1 MARDPFDVLGL
12 PPGFRLDA
20 PTLERAF
27 LSRVAR
33 LHPDALGG
41 GGDDDGGLA
50 AEINEARAAL
60 ANPERRANALLAR
73 LGGPG
78 KEADR
83 ALPGGF
89 LGHIMEVREEIER
102 DLAASGP
109 EARERWMD
117 WAAARRDEYMARVDV
132 LFAGAGDP
140 PAGASLVEIRRELNA
155 WRYLER
161 LVEQLDPG
169 YNPAIADW

>member
-12 PPGFRLDA
+12 PPAFRLDA
-20 PTLERAF
+20 STLERAF

-33 LHPDALGG
+33 LHPDA

-60 ANPERRANALLAR
+60 ADPERRANALLAR

-78 KEADR
+78 KEADKG
-83 ALPGGF
+83 LPGGF
-89 LGHIMEVREEIER
+89 LAHIMEVREQIEA

-109 EARERWMD
+109 EARARWRA
-117 WAAARRDEYMARVDV
+117 WAAARRDEYVARVGV

-140 PAGASLVEIRRELNA
+140 AAAASRVEIRRELNA
-155 WRYLER
+155 WRYIER

-169 YNPAIADW
+169 YNPASADW